1 MKLYGHMPNREDVF
15 QVTIESSDLQLKV
28 LSLGAIIQDI
38 RMRNVTHSLVLG
50 YPRLEPYFSNL
61 GKLGA
66 IVGRYANRISHGKA
80 KIDGKIY
87 SFDKNQN
94 KTHTLHG
101 GTDGSAARNWKIID
115 YDKSKV
121 KLLDELPDGHMGF
134 PGNLTVET
142 TYKVNKTTID
152 IFIEASTDKTT
163 LCNFTNHSYFNLDGA
178 KNIANHSLIVN
189 CDNVLPVDTNGIPS
203 SEPVSTK
210 ELALD
215 FKKSRKL
222 NEYGK
227 PTEIDHNF
235 CISNTRQN
243 LRTNAI
249 VSAKNTS
256 LELLSTEPGLQI
268 YTGKALDS
276 GSDKGWGNFP
286 YKEFAGIALEPQ
298 IWPDSPNQIGFP
310 SPYLRPHERYKHHTR
325 IKFNNSNN
333 EKWKI
338 NGGP

>member
-1 MKLYGHMPNREDVF
+1 
-15 QVTIESSDLQLKV
+15 
-28 LSLGAIIQDI
+28 
-38 RMRNVTHSLVLG
+38 
-50 YPRLEPYFSNL
+50 
-61 GKLGA
+61 
-66 IVGRYANRISHGKA
+66 
-80 KIDGKIY
+80 
-87 SFDKNQN
+87 
-94 KTHTLHG
+94 
-101 GTDGSAARNWKIID
+101 
-115 YDKSKV
+115 
-121 KLLDELPDGHMGF
+121 MGF

-163 LCNFTNHSYFNLDGA
+163 LCNFTNHSYFNLDGT
-178 KNIANHSLIVN
+178 KSIANHSLIVN
-189 CDNVLPVDTNGIPS
+189 CDNVLPVYTNGIPS

-222 NEYGK
+222 NENGK

-249 VSAKNTS
+249 VSAKNIS

-298 IWPDSPNQIGFP
+298 IWPDSPNQSGFP
-310 SPYLRPHERYKHHTR
+310 SPYLWPHERYKHHTR
-325 IKFNNSNN
+325 IKFNNSDN
-333 EKWKI
+333 EK
-338 NGGP
+338 

>member
-1 MKLYGHMPNREDVF
+1 MKLYGHMPNGEDVF

-50 YPRLEPYFSNL
+50 YPRLEPYFINS

-121 KLLDELPDGHMGF
+121 KLVDELPDGHMGF

-163 LCNFTNHSYFNLDGA
+163 LCNFTNHSYFNLDGT

-189 CDNVLPVDTNGIPS
+189 CDNVLPVDKDGIPIS
-203 SEPVSTK
+203 KPVSAK
-210 ELALD
+210 ELNLD
-215 FKKSRKL
+215 FKSSRKL
-222 NEYGK
+222 SDKGK

-249 VSAKNTS
+249 VSVKNIS
-256 LELLSTEPGLQI
+256 LELMSTEPGLQI
-268 YTGKALDS
+268 YTGKGLDS
-276 GSDKGWGNFP
+276 GNEKGWGSFP

-298 IWPDSPNQIGFP
+298 IWPDSPNQSGFP

-325 IKFNNSNN
+325 LKFHKFNN
-333 EKWKI
+333 EK
-338 NGGP
+338 

>member
-1 MKLYGHMPNREDVF
+1 MKLYGHMPNGEDVF
-15 QVTIESSDLQLKV
+15 QVTIESNDLQLKV

-38 RMRNVTHSLVLG
+38 RMKNVTHSLVLG
-50 YPRLEPYFSNL
+50 YPRLEPYFINS

-66 IVGRYANRISHGKA
+66 IVGRYANRISNGKA
-80 KIDGKIY
+80 TIDGKIY
-87 SFDKNQN
+87 SLDKNQN
-94 KTHTLHG
+94 QTHTLHG
-101 GTDGSAARNWKIID
+101 GIDGSATRNWKIIE

-121 KLLDELPDGHMGF
+121 KLLDKLPDGHMGF

-142 TYKVNKTTID
+142 TYNVNKTSID

-189 CDNVLPVDTNGIPS
+189 CDTVLTVDTNGIPS

-222 NEYGK
+222 NENGK

-249 VSAKNTS
+249 VSAKNIS

-276 GSDKGWGNFP
+276 GSDKGWGKFP

-298 IWPDSPNQIGFP
+298 IWPDSPNQSSFP

-325 IKFNNSNN
+325 IKFSNS
-333 EKWKI
+333 KDKK
-338 NGGP
+338 

>member
-66 IVGRYANRISHGKA
+66 IVGRYANRISHGKT

-94 KTHTLHG
+94 NTHTLHG
-101 GTDGSAARNWKIID
+101 GSDGSAARNWKIID

-121 KLLDELPDGHMGF
+121 KLVDELPDGHMGF

-222 NEYGK
+222 NENGK

-249 VSAKNTS
+249 VSAKNIS

-298 IWPDSPNQIGFP
+298 IWPDSPNQSGFP
-310 SPYLRPHERYKHHTR
+310 SHYLGPHERYKHHTR

-333 EKWKI
+333 EK
-338 NGGP
+338 

>member
-1 MKLYGHMPNREDVF
+1 MKLYGHTPNGEDVF

-50 YPRLEPYFSNL
+50 YPRLEPYFINL

-87 SFDKNQN
+87 FFNKNQN

-142 TYKVNKTTID
+142 TYKVNKTSID

-163 LCNFTNHSYFNLDGA
+163 LCNFTNHSYFNLDGT
-178 KNIANHSLIVN
+178 KNIADHNLIVN
-189 CDNVLPVDTNGIPS
+189 CDQVLPVDKNGIPLTK
-203 SEPVSTK
+203 PVSAK
-210 ELALD
+210 KLDLD
-215 FKKSRKL
+215 FKNSRKL
-222 NEYGK
+222 SYKGK

-235 CISNTRQN
+235 CISNVKQN

-249 VSAKNTS
+249 VSAKNIS
-256 LELLSTEPGLQI
+256 LELLSTEPGLQV
-268 YTGKALDS
+268 YTGKGLDS
-276 GSDKGWGNFP
+276 GNDEGWGGFP
-286 YKEFAGIALEPQ
+286 YKEYAGIALEPQ
-298 IWPDSPNQIGFP
+298 IWPDSPNQSSFP

-333 EKWKI
+333 EK
-338 NGGP
+338 

>member
-1 MKLYGHMPNREDVF
+1 MKLYGHTPNGEDVF
-15 QVTIESSDLQLKV
+15 QVTIESTDLQLKV

-50 YPRLEPYFSNL
+50 YPRLEPYFINL

-80 KIDGKIY
+80 KIDRKIY

-101 GTDGSAARNWKIID
+101 GTDGSASRNWKIIE

-178 KNIANHSLIVN
+178 KNIANYSLIVN

-222 NEYGK
+222 NEHGK

-249 VSAKNTS
+249 VSAKNIS

-276 GSDKGWGNFP
+276 GSDKGWGKFP

-298 IWPDSPNQIGFP
+298 IWPDSPNQSGFP

-325 IKFNNSNN
+325 INFDNSNN
-333 EKWKI
+333 EK
-338 NGGP
+338 

>member
-121 KLLDELPDGHMGF
+121 KLVDELPDGHMGF

-249 VSAKNTS
+249 VSAKNIS

-298 IWPDSPNQIGFP
+298 IWPDSPNQSGFP

-325 IKFNNSNN
+325 IKFNNSKY
-333 EKWKI
+333 EK
-338 NGGP
+338 

>member
-1 MKLYGHMPNREDVF
+1 MKLYGHMPNGEDVF

-50 YPRLEPYFSNL
+50 YPRLEPYFINL

-87 SFDKNQN
+87 SFDKNQK

-101 GTDGSAARNWKIID
+101 GTDGSAARNWKVIE

-152 IFIEASTDKTT
+152 IFIEANTDKTT

-178 KNIANHSLIVN
+178 KNIANHNLIVN
-189 CDNVLPVDTNGIPS
+189 CDNVLPVDKDGIPIS
-203 SEPVSTK
+203 KPVSTK
-210 ELALD
+210 ELNLD
-215 FKKSRKL
+215 FKNSRKL
-222 NEYGK
+222 SHKGK
-227 PTEIDHNF
+227 STEIDHNF
-235 CISNTRQN
+235 CISNIRQN

-249 VSAKNTS
+249 VSAKNIS
-256 LELLSTEPGLQI
+256 LELMSTEPGLQI
-268 YTGKALDS
+268 YTGKGLDS
-276 GSDKGWGNFP
+276 GNDEGWGKFP

-298 IWPDSPNQIGFP
+298 IWPDSPNQSGFP

-333 EKWKI
+333 EK
-338 NGGP
+338 

>member
-1 MKLYGHMPNREDVF
+1 MKLYGHMPNGEDVF

-50 YPRLEPYFSNL
+50 YPRLEPYFINL

-80 KIDGKIY
+80 KIDRKIY

-178 KNIANHSLIVN
+178 KNIANHNLIVN
-189 CDNVLPVDTNGIPS
+189 CDNVLPVDKDGIPIS
-203 SEPVSTK
+203 KPVSAK
-210 ELALD
+210 ELNLD
-215 FKKSRKL
+215 FKNSRKL
-222 NEYGK
+222 SDKGK

-235 CISNTRQN
+235 CISNIRQN

-249 VSAKNTS
+249 VSAKNIS

-276 GSDKGWGNFP
+276 GSEKGWGNFP

-298 IWPDSPNQIGFP
+298 IWPDSPNQSSFP

-333 EKWKI
+333 EK
-338 NGGP
+338 

>member
-1 MKLYGHMPNREDVF
+1 MKLYGHMPNGEDVF
-15 QVTIESSDLQLKV
+15 QVTIESNDLQLKV

-38 RMRNVTHSLVLG
+38 RMKNVTHSLVLG
-50 YPRLEPYFSNL
+50 YPRLEPYFINS

-66 IVGRYANRISHGKA
+66 IVGRYANRISNGKA
-80 KIDGKIY
+80 TIDGKIY
-87 SFDKNQN
+87 SLDKNQN
-94 KTHTLHG
+94 QTHTLHG
-101 GTDGSAARNWKIID
+101 GIDGSATRNWKIIE

-121 KLLDELPDGHMGF
+121 KLLDKLPDGHMGF

-142 TYKVNKTTID
+142 TYNVNKTSID

-189 CDNVLPVDTNGIPS
+189 CDTVLPVDTNGIPS

-222 NEYGK
+222 NENGK

-249 VSAKNTS
+249 VSAKNIS

-276 GSDKGWGNFP
+276 GSDKGWGKFP
-286 YKEFAGIALEPQ
+286 YKEFAGIALESQ
-298 IWPDSPNQIGFP
+298 IWPDSPNQSSFP

-325 IKFNNSNN
+325 VKFSNS
-333 EKWKI
+333 KDKK
-338 NGGP
+338 

>member
-1 MKLYGHMPNREDVF
+1 MKLFGHMPNGEDVF

-50 YPRLEPYFSNL
+50 YPRLEPYFINL

-101 GTDGSAARNWKIID
+101 GTDGSAARNWKIIE

-178 KNIANHSLIVN
+178 KNIANHNLIIN
-189 CDNVLPVDTNGIPS
+189 CDNVLPVDKDGIPIS
-203 SEPVSTK
+203 KPVSAK
-210 ELALD
+210 ELNLD
-215 FKKSRKL
+215 FKNSRKL
-222 NEYGK
+222 SDKGK

-235 CISNTRQN
+235 CISNIRQN
-243 LRTNAI
+243 L
-249 VSAKNTS
+249 
-256 LELLSTEPGLQI
+256 
-268 YTGKALDS
+268 
-276 GSDKGWGNFP
+276 
-286 YKEFAGIALEPQ
+286 
-298 IWPDSPNQIGFP
+298 
-310 SPYLRPHERYKHHTR
+310 
-325 IKFNNSNN
+325 
-333 EKWKI
+333 
-338 NGGP
+338 

>member
-1 MKLYGHMPNREDVF
+1 MKLYGHMPNGEDVF
-15 QVTIESSDLQLKV
+15 QVTIESNDLQLKV

-38 RMRNVTHSLVLG
+38 RMTNVTHSLVLG
-50 YPRLEPYFSNL
+50 YPRLEPYFINS

-66 IVGRYANRISHGKA
+66 IVGRYANRISNGKA

-87 SFDKNQN
+87 FFNKNQN
-94 KTHTLHG
+94 QTHTLHG
-101 GTDGSAARNWKIID
+101 GIDGSATRNWKIIE

-121 KLLDELPDGHMGF
+121 KLLDKLPDGHMGF

-142 TYKVNKTTID
+142 TYNVNKTSID

-189 CDNVLPVDTNGIPS
+189 CDTVLPVDTNGIPS

-215 FKKSRKL
+215 FKISRKL
-222 NEYGK
+222 NENGK

-235 CISNTRQN
+235 CISKTRQN

-249 VSAKNTS
+249 VSAKNIS

-276 GSDKGWGNFP
+276 GSDKGWGKFP

-298 IWPDSPNQIGFP
+298 IWPDSPNQSSFP

-325 IKFNNSNN
+325 IKFSNS
-333 EKWKI
+333 KDKK
-338 NGGP
+338 